1 MKSKILD
8 IQGKEKGTLELPKAF
23 ERKIREDIVAKVLE
37 SMKIKQPYS
46 PSPVAGKQHAAKG
59 KTVHRRHV
67 WRSGYGRGASRV
79 PRKIFSQKGSQF
91 NWEAAEVPFARGGM
105 RAHPPKILSML
116 NFRKINK
123 KELRIAFESLL
134 SSTADGKEIAKR
146 YSSLKNKK
154 IENAPFIVESKI
166 STLKTKEL
174 LESLKK
180 ILGAD
185 LFGLAIQK
193 KNIRAG
199 RGTRRGRKYKSNAGL
214 LFVIGKDEKLKTTAF
229 DVVYINSL
237 KITELAK
244 GGLGRLTIYTE
255 NAIKELNDK
264 FTSSPKNQTKKLMEK
279 AK

>member
-1 MKSKILD
+1 MKAKILN
-8 IQGKEKGTLELPKAF
+8 IQGKEKGPIELSKSF
-23 ERKIREDIVAKVLE
+23 DRKIREDIVAKVLE
-37 SMKIKQPYS
+37 AKKRKQPYA
-46 PSPVAGKQHAAKG
+46 PSPVAGKQHSAKG

-123 KELRIAFESLL
+123 KELKIAFESVL
-134 SSTADGKEIAKR
+134 SSTANGKEIVKR
-146 YSSLKNKK
+146 YSSLEGKK

-166 STLKTKEL
+166 STLKVKEL

-180 ILGAD
+180 ILGKD
-185 LFGLAIQK
+185 LFKLAIQK
-193 KNIRAG
+193 KEVR
-199 RGTRRGRKYKSNAGL
+199 RGKGKLRGRKYKSNAGL
-214 LFVIGKDEKLKTTAF
+214 LLVLGENEKLKTTAF
-229 DVVYINSL
+229 DIVPVNSL
-237 KITELAK
+237 SITDLAK

-255 NAIKELNDK
+255 ESIKELNK
-264 FTSSPKNQTKKLMEK
+264 RLENKK
-279 AK
+279 